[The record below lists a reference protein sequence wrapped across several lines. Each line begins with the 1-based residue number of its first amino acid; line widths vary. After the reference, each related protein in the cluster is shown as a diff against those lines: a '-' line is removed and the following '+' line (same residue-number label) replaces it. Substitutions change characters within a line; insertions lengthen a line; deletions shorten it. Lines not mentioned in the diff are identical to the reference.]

1 MSGSAIVI
9 PLYNLGSTIA
19 ATVERLR
26 PYGLPIYIVDDG
38 SDTATQA
45 TLTALYQ
52 RHPELRGLRLA
63 QNGGKGAAVMAG
75 LRAAH
80 ADGCNHALQID
91 ADGQHDSA
99 DVPAFLAAS
108 AAHPQA
114 VISGMPQY
122 DASAPKSRLYGR
134 WVTRFWVWVETLSLS
149 IGDAMLGFRLYPL
162 AATLRLIDRVRIP
175 TRMDFDIEILV
186 RLAWDG
192 VPVVNV
198 PTRVIY
204 PEGGLSHFDVWRDNL
219 RISWMH
225 TRLTTRML
233 LTFPAILW
241 RRRSATQ
248 ASAGRPDAGAPPAAA
263 HWSRLAER
271 GSALGLRSLI
281 AVYRLL
287 GDRAARGLL
296 RLIVFWHWVFGRR
309 ARAAS
314 RAYLERLFA
323 FSGGRT
329 PPPTA
334 ANTYRHLLAFANSA
348 LDKVAGWR
356 GRIAYADLDFPGRP
370 QLEALQA
377 EGRGALLLGAHLGN
391 LEMLR
396 ALATSH
402 AQVTINAVVYTAHAQ
417 RFTETLAAS
426 SERFRLNL
434 LHVPTFGPD
443 TAILLRE
450 KIERGEFLVIV
461 GDRTPPAE
469 NGRVVSADFLGAP
482 ALFPQGPYV
491 LAALLECPVY
501 FFACVRERDGFHVHL
516 APFAERI
523 ELPRKTRQSALAE
536 WARRYAQALE
546 TLCLRTPLQWFN
558 FFDFWQAASPENPPL
573 STPPRRTP

>member
-1 MSGSAIVI
+1 MTPSTAIVI
-9 PLYNLGSTIA
+9 PLYNHGATIA
-19 ATVERLR
+19 ATVDRLR

-45 TLTALYQ
+45 TLRALYQ

-80 ADGCNHALQID
+80 ADGHRHALQID
-91 ADGQHDSA
+91 ADGQHDCA
-99 DVPAFLAAS
+99 DVPAFLAA
-108 AAHPQA
+108 AAQAPQA
-114 VISGMPQY
+114 VICGMPRY

-134 WVTRFWVWVETLSLS
+134 WVTGFWVRVETLSFS

-162 AATLRLIDRVRIP
+162 AATVRLIDRVRIP

-192 VPVVNV
+192 VPVLNV

-204 PEGGLSHFDVWRDNL
+204 PAGGLSHFDVWRDNL

-233 LTFPAILW
+233 LTFPAILYRRW
-241 RRRSATQ
+241 RGPATNTE
-248 ASAGRPDAGAPPAAA
+248 GA
-263 HWSRLAER
+263 HWSRLGER
-271 GSALGLRSLI
+271 GSALGLRTLI
-281 AVYRLL
+281 AIYRGLGDPAARLL
-287 GDRAARGLL
+287 LRA
-296 RLIVFWHWVFGRR
+296 IVFWHWLFGQR
-309 ARAAS
+309 ARQAS
-314 RAYLERLFA
+314 RAYLARLHA

-329 PPPTA
+329 PRPTA
-334 ANTYRHLLAFANSA
+334 ANAYRHLLAFANSA

-356 GRIAYADLDFPGRP
+356 GRIAYTDLDFPGRA
-370 QLEALQA
+370 QLETLQA
-377 EGRGALLLGAHLGN
+377 QGRGAILLGAHLGN

-396 ALATSH
+396 ALALSH

-434 LHVPTFGPD
+434 LHVPAFGPD

-450 KIERGEFLVIV
+450 KVERGEFLVIV

-469 NGRVVSADFLGAP
+469 NGRVVRADFLGAP

-501 FFACVRERDGFHVHL
+501 FFACVREGRGFHVHL
-516 APFAERI
+516 APFAERV
-523 ELPRKTRQSALAE
+523 ELPRKERQAALAGL
-536 WARRYAQALE
+536 ARRYAEELE
-546 TLCLRTPLQWFN
+546 ALCLRAPLQWFN
-558 FFDFWQAASPENPPL
+558 FFDFWQTAPADPASLP
-573 STPPRRTP
+573 TPTRRIP